1 MVDWKVPITILILV
15 LIVSLGIFPF
25 FSSDFAS
32 SLTNILSPVNE
43 VFNKLFD
50 RNQEF
55 QENILLS
62 FSTGELK
69 DLKVG
74 VPSDVNMKFH
84 GAYKLKVDDKDLTV
98 DDELLLKNFTGS
110 ISFTNSLISGSVA
123 GLSSGNFKLDGNS
136 RVQLYDM
143 NIDELRVSNLK
154 IGELTINEGEMTVTY
169 PQNLEVK
176 IDLGS
181 KIYGFQG
188 DMVYGSNTMT
198 FSGKC
203 SKVNMKSFNLG

>member
-1 MVDWKVPITILILV
+1 MVDWKVPITILLLV

-25 FSSDFAS
+25 FSPDFAS
-32 SLTNILSPVNE
+32 SLTNVLSPINE
-43 VFNKLFD
+43 VFNNLFN

-55 QENILLS
+55 QENIILS
-62 FSTGELK
+62 FSTKELN

-74 VPSDVNMKFH
+74 VPSDVSMKFY

-98 DDELLLKNFTGS
+98 DGELLLKNFTGS
-110 ISFTNSLISGSVA
+110 ISFTDSLISGSVS

-136 RVQLYDM
+136 KVQLEDM
-143 NIDELRVSNLK
+143 NIDELRVSHLK

-176 IDLGS
+176 LDLDS
-181 KIYGFQG
+181 KIYDFQG
-188 DMVYGSNTMT
+188 DMVYSNNVMT
-198 FSGKC
+198 FNGKC
-203 SKVNMKSFNLG
+203 SKVHMTSFNLG

>member
-32 SLTNILSPVNE
+32 SLTDVLSPVNE
-43 VFNKLFD
+43 LFNRLFD

-62 FSTGELK
+62 FSTKELNN
-69 DLKVG
+69 LQVG
-74 VPSDVNMKFH
+74 APSDLSMKFY
-84 GAYKLKVDDKDLTV
+84 GAYKLKVDGKDLTV
-98 DDELLLKNFTGS
+98 DGELLLKNFTGS
-110 ISFTNSLISGSVA
+110 ISFTNSLISGSIT
-123 GLSSGNFKLDGNS
+123 GLSSGNFKLEGNS
-136 RVQLYDM
+136 KVQLYDM
-143 NIDELRVSNLK
+143 NMDELRVAHLK
-154 IGELTINEGEMTVTY
+154 IGELTVNSGEMKVTY

-176 IDLGS
+176 LDLGS

-188 DMVYGSNTMT
+188 DMIYSNNEMI
-198 FSGKC
+198 FNGKC
-203 SKVNMKSFNLG
+203 SNVHMDSFTLG

>member
-32 SLTNILSPVNE
+32 SLTNVLSPVNE
-43 VFNKLFD
+43 LFNKLFD

-62 FSTGELK
+62 FSTRELN
-69 DLKVG
+69 DLQVG
-74 VPSDVNMKFH
+74 VPSDINMKFY

-98 DDELLLKNFTGS
+98 DGELLLKNFTGS
-110 ISFTNSLISGSVA
+110 ILFTNSLISGSVT
-123 GLSSGNFKLDGNS
+123 GLSSGTFKLDGNS
-136 RVQLYDM
+136 KVQLYDM
-143 NIDELRVSNLK
+143 NIDELRVAHLK
-154 IGELTINEGEMTVTY
+154 IGELTVNEGDMTVTY

-176 IDLGS
+176 LDVGS
-181 KIYGFQG
+181 RIYGFQG
-188 DMVYGSNTMT
+188 DMVYGSNLMT

-203 SKVNMKSFNLG
+203 STVHMDSFNLG